1 MAQLTAPWDRPLLTV
16 RDRQLPVLRARGG
29 HGRRGPIALQHGG
42 DGHKLILEVRPVH
55 VDHLPRWQGAAG
67 ARQLCEL
74 VRVRGLGRA
83 AATCGAR
90 GSVSWTDEGPAM
102 TVVVRCG
109 LLPMTRMWPYGH
121 HCRKATPRGT
131 VRVLGAES
139 RPDPQ
144 GWRQWVTG
152 GPSRGQALYRSRPG
166 EDRPGR

>member
-1 MAQLTAPWDRPLLTV
+1 MAQVTAPWDRPLLTV

-42 DGHKLILEVRPVH
+42 DGHKLNWRVRPVH

-109 LLPMTRMWPYGH
+109 LLAHDSDVALWSPLQEGN
-121 HCRKATPRGT
+121 
-131 VRVLGAES
+131 AEG
-139 RPDPQ
+139 D
-144 GWRQWVTG
+144 
-152 GPSRGQALYRSRPG
+152 GPSLGGRVEARPPRMAAVGYRRTEQRSGPV
-166 EDRPGR
+166 PVKTW